1 MLTAT
6 AYMIAFATYALAALV
21 ALIVAYRAWLSTLS
35 IYPARM
41 VTGLLLGWLLV
52 PAQPSAGAE
61 TLAPALVIAIF
72 NTVFGEGW
80 ATARQAVVLL
90 GIAGILGIL
99 FGAMTAF
106 ISARGVSRSP
116 SQADAGPCV
125 DAEPQPL
132 IK

>member
-1 MLTAT
+1 MLTTT
-6 AYMIAFATYALAALV
+6 AYLIAFATYALAALV
-21 ALIVAYRAWLSTLS
+21 ALIVAYRTWLSPLS

-41 VTGLLLGWLLV
+41 VTGLLLGLLLV

-90 GIAGILGIL
+90 GIAGILGTL
-99 FGAMTAF
+99 FGAITAF
-106 ISARGVSRSP
+106 ISTRGVSRYR
-116 SQADAGPCV
+116 SQADAGPSMGS
-125 DAEPQPL
+125 EHQSP

>member
-6 AYMIAFATYALAALV
+6 AYLIALATYALAALV
-21 ALIVAYRAWLSTLS
+21 ALVVAYRTWLSPLS

-41 VTGLLLGWLLV
+41 VTGLLLGLLLV

-90 GIAGILGIL
+90 GIAGILGAL
-99 FGAMTAF
+99 LGAITAF
-106 ISARGVSRSP
+106 ISARGASRYR
-116 SQADAGPCV
+116 SQADA
-125 DAEPQPL
+125 EPQSL
-132 IK
+132 IE

>member
-1 MLTAT
+1 VLTTT
-6 AYMIAFATYALAALV
+6 AYLIALATYALAALV
-21 ALIVAYRAWLSTLS
+21 ALVVAYRTWLSPLS

-41 VTGLLLGWLLV
+41 VTGLLLGLLLV

-90 GIAGILGIL
+90 GIAGILGAL
-99 FGAMTAF
+99 FGAITAF
-106 ISARGVSRSP
+106 ISARGADRYR
-116 SQADAGPCV
+116 SQADAGPGV
-125 DAEPQPL
+125 VAEPQSL
-132 IK
+132 IE

>member
-6 AYMIAFATYALAALV
+6 AYIIALATYTLAALV
-21 ALIVAYRAWLSTLS
+21 ALVVAYRAWLVSLS

-41 VTGLLLGWLLV
+41 VTGLLLGLLLV

-90 GIAGILGIL
+90 GIAGILGTL
-99 FGAMTAF
+99 FGAITAF
-106 ISARGVSRSP
+106 ISAKGVSRYR
-116 SQADAGPCV
+116 SQADARPCM
-125 DAEPQPL
+125 DSEPQSPT
-132 IK
+132 K